1 MDAHT
6 PAQNRLIGAS
16 LVLIVFLAAAGI
28 FQLTR
33 RFDALLTTLAPL
45 PLLTRLSLSWP
56 FHLAVPALTA
66 LAYVRVL
73 AGARNGLQGVACT
86 GALLVIVGAL
96 TLAALYL
103 PIVDLAEPL
112 PAPGGA
118 A

>member
-6 PAQNRLIGAS
+6 PAQNRLIGAG

-28 FQLTR
+28 FQLTQ

-56 FHLAVPALTA
+56 FHLAVPALTTI
-66 LAYVRVL
+66 AYMRVL

-86 GALLVIVGAL
+86 GALVIIVGAL

>member
-6 PAQNRLIGAS
+6 PAQNRLIGAG
-16 LVLIVFLAAAGI
+16 LVLTVSLGATGI
-28 FQLTR
+28 FQLTQQ
-33 RFDALLTTLAPL
+33 FDAVLASLAPL
-45 PLLTRLSLSWP
+45 PLLTRLSLSWQ
-56 FHLAVPALTA
+56 FHLAVPVLTA
-66 LAYVRVL
+66 LAYERVL

-86 GALLVIVGAL
+86 GALLIIVGAL

-112 PAPGGA
+112 PAQGNA